1 MTYQVL
7 LDGKKYEVVAE
18 VSKPSGHEGQFEGWE
33 INIESVTLI
42 LDKEMEEE
50 IVSQIKNQENE
61 IF

>member
-7 LDGKKYEVVAE
+7 LDGKKYEVAAE

-42 LDKEMEEE
+42 LDKETEEE
-50 IVSQIKNQENE
+50 IVSQIKNQENGV
-61 IF
+61 F